1 MWHKY
6 SNNPNKIIAMIL
18 KVCSLAYDFLPV
30 QTIQLLNLNFCNV
43 LFFSVEFLDVR
54 FFLLEFSQFTFKL
67 RVFMTIGR
75 FRHASCFS
83 YNSIF
88 SLMDARQSKKRSTLH
103 TAGGPEFS
111 LMELDMEAFLY
122 VECILLGHVMS
133 LLLFR

>member
-6 SNNPNKIIAMIL
+6 SNNPNKIIAMSL
-18 KVCSLAYDFLPV
+18 KVCSLAYDFLSV

-43 LFFSVEFLDVR
+43 LFSGGIFR
-54 FFLLEFSQFTFKL
+54 CQIFLLEFSQFTFKL
-67 RVFMTIGR
+67 RVLMTIGR

-111 LMELDMEAFLY
+111 LMELDMEAFLF
-122 VECILLGHVMS
+122 LLGHVMS